1 MHKHMLQRAP
11 SLCSLNSLTST
22 ELNILPE
29 ITHRARRGKDV
40 EGQEGQEEE
49 DVSLETEYESRTSGD
64 EGDEDEDEDETPPH
78 EVTPAVTGTTRPEKG
93 KEEMSPSPVGPLRP
107 KVDTLG
113 LALLPSFKAP
123 RE

>member
-1 MHKHMLQRAP
+1 M
-11 SLCSLNSLTST
+11 
-22 ELNILPE
+22 
-29 ITHRARRGKDV
+29 

-49 DVSLETEYESRTSGD
+49 DVSIETEYESRTSSD
-64 EGDEDEDEDETPPH
+64 EGDEDEDETPPH